1 MEHITPAGMNPLPT
15 KPGKSRRAWAVSR
28 KRFALNG
35 TLADR
40 VLSVAH
46 IVGRPVRN
54 GAGTRIGRVS
64 DIVVRWD
71 AANEHPPVIAV
82 FVKVRGALA
91 AVRPADVT
99 LTQTEIR
106 LRSDARMKWRPVWG
120 DDDVALARDVL
131 DRQLIDTSG
140 VQVVRA
146 ADAYLLNGPQGWEL
160 AGIDVGL
167 LSFGRRLV
175 ARRRACPPPDR
186 VIDWAQLQAFVPRF
200 TDITTAWQSA
210 PTTAAGTTGSG
221 LQLRRSA
228 AQLKELRGPEVVAL
242 LADLNR
248 HQQAQL
254 VAAAHPS
261 AAAEALR
268 QLDPDHREA
277 LLAELDEA
285 DRARL
290 RAMLRSY
297 AR

>member
-1 MEHITPAGMNPLPT
+1 VGCIVSERDTRRL
-15 KPGKSRRAWAVSR
+15 GKRRRATATLRDHFAV
-28 KRFALNG
+28 NG
-35 TLADR
+35 TFADR
-40 VLSVAH
+40 VISVAH

-54 GAGTRIGRVS
+54 ATGTRIGRVS

-71 AANEHPPVIAV
+71 AANEHPPVTGV

-91 AVRPADVT
+91 TVQVADVT
-99 LTQTEIR
+99 LTQSEIR
-106 LRSDARMKWRPVWG
+106 LRSDVRMEWQPVWG
-120 DDDVALARDVL
+120 DDDVPLARDVL
-131 DRQLIDTSG
+131 DRQLVDTSG

-175 ARRRACPPPDR
+175 TRRRACPPPDR
-186 VIDWAQLQAFVPRF
+186 IIDWAQLQAFVPRF
-200 TDITTAWQSA
+200 TDTTTACQSA
-210 PTTAAGTTGSG
+210 PTTAAGTEGSG
-221 LQLRRSA
+221 LQSGCAA
-228 AQLKELRGPEVVAL
+228 AQLKELRGPEVTAL
-242 LADLNR
+242 LSDLSR
-248 HQQAQL
+248 PQQAQL
-254 VAAAHPS
+254 VATVQPS

-268 QLDPDHREA
+268 QIDPDHREA

-290 RAMLRSY
+290 RAMLQSS

>member
-1 MEHITPAGMNPLPT
+1 MKPLPA
-15 KPGKSRRAWAVSR
+15 KPEKSRRAWAVSR
-28 KRFALNG
+28 KQFALNG

-40 VLSVAH
+40 VISVAH
-46 IVGRPVRN
+46 ILGRPVRN
-54 GAGTRIGRVS
+54 AAGTRIGRVS

-71 AANEHPPVIAV
+71 AADEHPPVTGV
-82 FVKVRGALA
+82 FVKVRGGT
-91 AVRPADVT
+91 AVVQQADVT
-99 LTQTEIR
+99 LSQTEIR
-106 LRSDARMKWRPVWG
+106 LRSDARMQWQPVWG
-120 DDDVALARDVL
+120 DDDVPLARDVL
-131 DRQLIDTSG
+131 DRQLVDTSG

-175 ARRRACPPPDR
+175 TRRRACPPPDR
-186 VIDWAQLQAFVPRF
+186 VIDWAQLRAFVPRF
-200 TDITTAWQSA
+200 TDTTAAWQSG
-210 PTTAAGTTGSG
+210 PTVAAGTTGSG
-221 LQLRRSA
+221 LQLGLSA
-228 AQLKELRGPEVVAL
+228 AQLKELRGPEVAAL
-242 LADLNR
+242 LANLSR
-248 HQQAQL
+248 HNQAQL
-254 VAAAHPS
+254 VAMAQPS
-261 AAAEALR
+261 SAAEALR

>member
-1 MEHITPAGMNPLPT
+1 MKPLLT
-15 KPGKSRRAWAVSR
+15 KPEKSRRTWAVAR
-28 KRFALNG
+28 KHFALNG

-40 VLSVAH
+40 VISLAH
-46 IVGRPVRN
+46 ILGRPVHN
-54 GAGTRIGRVS
+54 AAGTRIGRVS
-64 DIVVRWD
+64 DVVVRWD
-71 AANEHPPVIAV
+71 VGDEHPPVTGV

-91 AVRPADVT
+91 VVQQADVT
-99 LTQTEIR
+99 LSQTEVR
-106 LRSDARMKWRPVWG
+106 LRSDARMEWRPVWG

-131 DRQLIDTSG
+131 DRQLVDTSG

-175 ARRRACPPPDR
+175 TRRRACPPPDR

-200 TDITTAWQSA
+200 TD
-210 PTTAAGTTGSG
+210 TTAAWDSIPTIAAGTAGSG
-221 LQLRRSA
+221 LQSGCPA
-228 AQLKELRGPEVVAL
+228 AQLRELCGPEVAAL
-242 LADLNR
+242 FADRSL
-248 HQQAQL
+248 HKQAEL
-254 VAAAHPS
+254 VAVAHPS
-261 AAAEALR
+261 AAAEALS

-277 LLAELDEA
+277 LLAELNEA

-290 RAMLRSY
+290 RAMLRSD

>member
-1 MEHITPAGMNPLPT
+1 VEYMTQDGMKPLPT
-15 KPGKSRRAWAVSR
+15 KPDKSRRAWAVSR
-28 KRFALNG
+28 KHFALNG

-40 VLSVAH
+40 VISLAH
-46 IVGRPVRN
+46 ILGRPVRN
-54 GAGTRIGRVS
+54 AAGTRIGRVS

-71 AANEHPPVIAV
+71 AGNEHPPVTGV

-91 AVRPADVT
+91 VVQHTDVT
-99 LTQTEIR
+99 LSQTEIR
-106 LRSDARMKWRPVWG
+106 LRSDARMEWRPVWG

-131 DRQLIDTSG
+131 DRQLVDTSG
-140 VQVVRA
+140 LQVVRA

-175 ARRRACPPPDR
+175 TRRRACPPPDR
-186 VIDWAQLQAFVPRF
+186 VIDWAQLLAFVPRL
-200 TDITTAWQSA
+200 TDTTTAWQSG
-210 PTTAAGTTGSG
+210 PTDAAGITGSG
-221 LQLRRSA
+221 LQLGRSV
-228 AQLKELRGPEVVAL
+228 AQLRELRGPEVAAL
-242 LADLNR
+242 LSDLSR

-254 VAAAHPS
+254 FAMAHPS
-261 AAAEALR
+261 AAVEALR
-268 QLDPDHREA
+268 QLDSDHREA